1 MVPAAELMRRRDVPQ
16 PRIRPGSLLRQA
28 ARPQA
33 IDKNSKAIGGIRGF
47 VDSLEHNL
55 HRLILTDSGNNRIY
69 PLKTLVMW
77 KWKFVLASSLF
88 LLLVAAGIGCQ
99 EETRRKTDAELGL
112 TAQQASG
119 RRVYEAHCQRCHE
132 PYSSSGRNG
141 PSLRGVFRK
150 PYLPSGIP
158 ANDQR
163 VGEIILHGKS
173 KMPGYGQV
181 LDQAQ
186 LEQLLLYLKTL

>member
-1 MVPAAELMRRRDVPQ
+1 MVPVAELMRWRDVPQ
-16 PRIRPGSLLRQA
+16 PRVRTGSLLRES
-28 ARPQA
+28 ARPQS
-33 IDKNSKAIGGIRGF
+33 IDKNSQAVGGLRGF
-47 VDSLEHNL
+47 VDPLEHNL

-69 PLKTLVMW
+69 PLKTLVMC
-77 KWKFVLASSLF
+77 KWKVVLVSSLF
-88 LLLVAAGIGCQ
+88 LLLAGAGTGCQ

-112 TAQQASG
+112 TVQQASG
-119 RRVYEAHCQRCHE
+119 RRVYEAHCQTCHE